1 MCASCHCR
9 ERFVDNCVLELQGGS
24 VKVHL
29 SQAPSASCTGMGG
42 QARSGGAKGG
52 KRAVT
57 TAAERDSDPA
67 LTGTTVWD
75 GGVVLSQAL
84 TCTDWLQR
92 HREGQPWPSGGARPH
107 CLEVRHQTATCAFL
121 AQGNT
126 MRSLSS
132 HSLCIISDCHFSPS
146 TSPACF
152 LITAAWS
159 WHRCRWTVASSLPP
173 GVLSHHHR
181 HPGDAPPH

>member
-1 MCASCHCR
+1 MSTLDTATHGAEVAEDDEVDDYAPRDWQRFYMGYRQVQAQAPAGVIVTIATCLRGVLHAVCR

-24 VKVHL
+24 VKVQL

-42 QARSGGAKGG
+42 QARTGGAKAG

-92 HREGQPWPSGGARPH
+92 HRGGQPWPSGDARPH
-107 CLEVRHQTATCAFL
+107 CLEVRHHTATCAFL
-121 AQGNT
+121 ATGN
-126 MRSLSS
+126 RQ
-132 HSLCIISDCHFSPS
+132 HY
-146 TSPACF
+146 
-152 LITAAWS
+152 
-159 WHRCRWTVASSLPP
+159 V
-173 GVLSHHHR
+173 
-181 HPGDAPPH
+181 